1 MNNHSAQEL
10 LQPERL
16 ARELGSCIFSAS
28 VVYHEIMDST
38 NRFAKE
44 VAVEGAPEGTLVLT
58 EEQTGGRG
66 RRGKSWVSPGR
77 ENLLFS
83 VLLRPALPPERV
95 FSLIMILALSAAE
108 AVRRLSGLVPAIKW
122 PNDLYG
128 GKRKLGG
135 ILTEFSVRDKAVE
148 WVVLGLGL
156 NVNSRPEELAAQATC
171 VAEEA
176 GKRVSRNRLLVEI
189 LKDLEVAYRE
199 ILADNVEP
207 FFVRWNEA
215 CFILGKEVEIEAA
228 GERIQG
234 KALRIERDG
243 ALILEAK
250 EGALKRIVAGDVSLR
265 LSS

>member
-1 MNNHSAQEL
+1 MTNHSAQEL

-16 ARELGSCIFSAS
+16 TRELGPSIFSTRII
-28 VVYHEIMDST
+28 YHGIMDST

-44 VAVEGAPEGTLVLT
+44 LAVEGAPEGTLVLT

-66 RRGKSWVSPGR
+66 RRGRSWVSPGR

-83 VLLRPALPPERV
+83 VLLRPGLPPERV
-95 FSLIMILALSAAE
+95 FSLTMILALSALE
-108 AVRRLSGLVPAIKW
+108 AVKRLSGLAPAIKW

-135 ILTEFSVRDKAVE
+135 ILTEFSVRDKEVE

-156 NVNSRPEELAAQATC
+156 NVNGRPEELAAQATC
-171 VAEEA
+171 VAEET
-176 GKRVSRNRLLVEI
+176 GMRVSRNKLVVEI
-189 LKDLEVAYRE
+189 LKDLEAAYRE

-207 FFVRWNEA
+207 FFARWNEA

-228 GERIQG
+228 GERIPG
-234 KALRIERDG
+234 KAIRIERDG
-243 ALILEAK
+243 ALILETK